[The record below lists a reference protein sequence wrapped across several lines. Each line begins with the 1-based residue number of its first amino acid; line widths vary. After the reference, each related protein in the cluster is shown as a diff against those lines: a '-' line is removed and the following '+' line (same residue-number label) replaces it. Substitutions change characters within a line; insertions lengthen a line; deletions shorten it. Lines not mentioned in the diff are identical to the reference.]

1 MKKPDKMASS
11 KEDDIHL
18 IQKIAQRDA
27 AAFAAFYDH
36 TATIVFTFLS
46 GLLKN
51 RGESED
57 TLQETF
63 WQVWRQ
69 AASYEQTSG
78 TPAAWVLTI
87 ARNRGMDR
95 LKHVAIFR
103 QTDASAYET
112 LIEPHLLADLEQVAP
127 PLSVRANLLN
137 AMEQE
142 KSITPRFPFA
152 PPAKRKSFR
161 VRFPWLMAT
170 GWSLAGIFS
179 AILFGNI
186 NADWQTASRQDTEI
200 ASLRLTLAEKEE
212 AIFSMQA
219 ALSEKEEAL
228 ALIEARRTVAVL
240 LMGESHSPR
249 GRGKIFW
256 NPEKNAGLFFA
267 FDLPLP
273 QEGKVYQ
280 LWAIQKGIS
289 QKGVSVDA
297 GVFSFSMETGS
308 FKIKPIPNSAE
319 AVLFFTV
326 TVEPAGG
333 SSQPTGDVLL
343 KGAVS

>member
-1 MKKPDKMASS
+1 MKKPDKISSS

-18 IQKIAQRDA
+18 IQKIAQRDP

-36 TATIVFTFLS
+36 TAKTVFTFLS
-46 GLLKN
+46 SLLKN

-87 ARNRGMDR
+87 ARNLSTDR

-103 QTDASAYET
+103 QKDACANET
-112 LIEPHLLADLEQVAP
+112 LIEPHLLADVEQVAP
-127 PLSVRANLLN
+127 PPSVRANLLN

-152 PPAKRKSFR
+152 PPAKRKSFL

-170 GWSLAGIFS
+170 GWVLAGIFG
-179 AILFGNI
+179 AILFRNI
-186 NADWQTASRQDTEI
+186 NADWEAESRQDAEI

-212 AIFSMQA
+212 AILSMQTS
-219 ALSEKEEAL
+219 LSEKEEAL
-228 ALIEARRTVAVL
+228 ALIEARRTVAVV
-240 LMGESHSPR
+240 LMGEPHLPH

-280 LWAIQKGIS
+280 LWAIQKE
-289 QKGVSVDA
+289 VFVDA

>member
-1 MKKPDKMASS
+1 MKKPDQTASP

-36 TATIVFTFLS
+36 TAKMVFTFLS
-46 GLLKN
+46 RLLKN

-95 LKHVAIFR
+95 LKHIAIFG
-103 QTDASAYET
+103 QNDACAEEA
-112 LIEPHLLADLEQVAP
+112 LIESHLLADLEQVAP
-127 PLSVRANLLN
+127 PPSVRTNLLN

-152 PPAKRKSFR
+152 PPAKRKSFL
-161 VRFPWLMAT
+161 VRLPWPMAT
-170 GWSLAGIFS
+170 SWVLAVIFG

-186 NADWQTASRQDTEI
+186 NADWQAASRQDAEI

-212 AIFSMQA
+212 AIFSMQTS
-219 ALSEKEEAL
+219 LSEKEEAL

-240 LMGESHSPR
+240 LMGEPRSPH

-256 NPEKNAGLFFA
+256 NPEKNTGLFFA

-280 LWAIQKGIS
+280 LWAIQKG
-289 QKGVSVDA
+289 VSVDA
-297 GVFSFSMETGS
+297 GVFLFSMETGS

-326 TVEPAGG
+326 TEEPAGG